1 MFVFQ
6 VFCKTNLER
15 NVTVENV
22 LQILEAADRSQAA
35 DMKKYALNLIVR
47 HFSKVKHKTFSH
59 LLVDNNSPV
68 SQVARQHRME
78 LLSKELLLDVLH
90 AVADEC
96 QDNKLI
102 QDVSCCSINSD

>member
-1 MFVFQ
+1 MILLFFGGVGFRNRRKGPDPAVIFIGVVLCRLQ

-47 HFSKVKHKTFSH
+47 YFSKVG
-59 LLVDNNSPV
+59 
-68 SQVARQHRME
+68 
-78 LLSKELLLDVLH
+78 LH
-90 AVADEC
+90 
-96 QDNKLI
+96 I
-102 QDVSCCSINSD
+102 

>member
-1 MFVFQ
+1 M
-6 VFCKTNLER
+6 FCKTNLER

-47 HFSKVKHKTFSH
+47 HFSKVKHSLTSTIKLTLC
-59 LLVDNNSPV
+59 LLC
-68 SQVARQHRME
+68 QVARQHRME
-78 LLSKELLLDVLH
+78 LLTKELLLDVLH

-102 QDVSCCSINSD
+102 QDVSCCSINSDS

>member
-1 MFVFQ
+1 M
-6 VFCKTNLER
+6 
-15 NVTVENV
+15 ENV

-47 HFSKVKHKTFSH
+47 HFSKVKHCVR
-59 LLVDNNSPV
+59 LLDNNSNIFH
-68 SQVARQHRME
+68 QVARQHRME
-78 LLSKELLLDVLH
+78 LLSKELLLDIVH

>member
-1 MFVFQ
+1 MFTFFARLQ

-47 HFSKVKHKTFSH
+47 YFSKVRR
-59 LLVDNNSPV
+59 
-68 SQVARQHRME
+68 AG
-78 LLSKELLLDVLH
+78 KEY
-90 AVADEC
+90 
-96 QDNKLI
+96 
-102 QDVSCCSINSD
+102 SYW

>member
-1 MFVFQ
+1 MLQ

-47 HFSKVKHKTFSH
+47 HFSKVCKH
-59 LLVDNNSPV
+59 LV
-68 SQVARQHRME
+68 
-78 LLSKELLLDVLH
+78 
-90 AVADEC
+90 
-96 QDNKLI
+96 I
-102 QDVSCCSINSD
+102 

>member
-1 MFVFQ
+1 MCSVK

-47 HFSKVKHKTFSH
+47 HFSKVTLMIF
-59 LLVDNNSPV
+59 
-68 SQVARQHRME
+68 
-78 LLSKELLLDVLH
+78 
-90 AVADEC
+90 
-96 QDNKLI
+96 
-102 QDVSCCSINSD
+102 

>member
-1 MFVFQ
+1 MTKSSPTLVLIYSYDINYDQCQ

-47 HFSKVKHKTFSH
+47 HFSKVVH
-59 LLVDNNSPV
+59 P
-68 SQVARQHRME
+68 
-78 LLSKELLLDVLH
+78 
-90 AVADEC
+90 
-96 QDNKLI
+96 LI
-102 QDVSCCSINSD
+102 NTIN

>member
-1 MFVFQ
+1 MLQ

-47 HFSKVKHKTFSH
+47 HFSKVTHIAYAG
-59 LLVDNNSPV
+59 LVIT
-68 SQVARQHRME
+68 
-78 LLSKELLLDVLH
+78 LLSSLRSP
-90 AVADEC
+90 ASTGW
-96 QDNKLI
+96 
-102 QDVSCCSINSD
+102 SC

>member
-1 MFVFQ
+1 MFAAFALQ

-47 HFSKVKHKTFSH
+47 HFSKVNPCLCLVGKNSTDFS
-59 LLVDNNSPV
+59 
-68 SQVARQHRME
+68 
-78 LLSKELLLDVLH
+78 
-90 AVADEC
+90 
-96 QDNKLI
+96 
-102 QDVSCCSINSD
+102 

>member
-1 MFVFQ
+1 MPDLVTLLCVLQ

-47 HFSKVKHKTFSH
+47 HFSKV
-59 LLVDNNSPV
+59 
-68 SQVARQHRME
+68 RMMNA
-78 LLSKELLLDVLH
+78 LTSLSKFSPIRLPVRTGW
-90 AVADEC
+90 
-96 QDNKLI
+96 
-102 QDVSCCSINSD
+102 SY

>member
-1 MFVFQ
+1 MPQ

-47 HFSKVKHKTFSH
+47 HFSKVCKH
-59 LLVDNNSPV
+59 P
-68 SQVARQHRME
+68 
-78 LLSKELLLDVLH
+78 
-90 AVADEC
+90 
-96 QDNKLI
+96 
-102 QDVSCCSINSD
+102 INVIYYKP

>member
-1 MFVFQ
+1 MQ

-47 HFSKVKHKTFSH
+47 YFSKVTKGRNAYK
-59 LLVDNNSPV
+59 LLHFTYV
-68 SQVARQHRME
+68 
-78 LLSKELLLDVLH
+78 LL
-90 AVADEC
+90 
-96 QDNKLI
+96 
-102 QDVSCCSINSD
+102 